1 MQQIPQIEEKC
12 LPRNIIEPIDSL
24 QIITS
29 TESAQKASNS
39 LVEWKEELP
48 VDNGNTSS

>member
-29 TESAQKASNS
+29 TESAQKVQFPSGVEGRVAS
-39 LVEWKEELP
+39 
-48 VDNGNTSS
+48 